1 MTFLKS
7 IDPKKA
13 ASWVGA
19 VLMAASL
26 FFILRQIMSM
36 WQDIDLSILANLWV
50 LAALLGLA
58 MAEGVAIL
66 LASVNYRILIKNV
79 SGITVKRPL
88 ATVVYMVSN
97 LYKYIP
103 SGVMFVLGRNR
114 MALETQGLS
123 HGKVLLATVLEG
135 VFAAAAA
142 IMISGVLIFDYV
154 IYYFYQLDIW
164 PMVGLTLGIA
174 ALIAIPIL
182 YLFRKRLRT
191 ALDNLKTDTEVLR
204 PTVLLKRLA
213 FGAIPMSISASTFV
227 VTLILLGQPMTVG
240 LGITVIGLFVLSWLA
255 GFLAPGVPSGIGV
268 REAILL
274 MFLAGSLNEGTL
286 LSAVIIHRVLAVVGD
301 VMGYGAALAYARVK
315 RGTEG

>member
-19 VLMAASL
+19 VLMAAAL

-36 WQDIDLSILANLWV
+36 WQDIDLSILANPWV

-58 MAEGVAIL
+58 LMEGVAIL
-66 LASVNYRILIKNV
+66 LASVNYRILIRNV
-79 SGITVKRPL
+79 SGITVERPL

-114 MALETQGLS
+114 MALETQGLG

-135 VFAAAAA
+135 VFVAAAA
-142 IMISGVLIFDYV
+142 MILSGVLIFDYV

-164 PMVGLTLGIA
+164 PMAGLTLGAA
-174 ALIAIPIL
+174 ALIVIPVL
-182 YLFRKRLRT
+182 YLLRKRLGMYFK
-191 ALDNLKTDTEVLR
+191 NLKAETEVLR
-204 PTVLLKRLA
+204 PAVLLKRLA
-213 FGAIPMSISASTFV
+213 FGGVPMSISAISFTI
-227 VTLILLGQPMTVG
+227 TLTLLGQPMTFG
-240 LGITVIGLFVLSWLA
+240 LGLTVIGLFILSWLA

-268 REAILL
+268 REAVLL
-274 MFLAGSLNEGTL
+274 MFLAGTLNEGVL

-301 VMGYGAALAYARVK
+301 VMGYGAAWGYARVK
-315 RGTEG
+315 KTAEG

>member
-26 FFILRQIMSM
+26 FFIVRQIMSM
-36 WQDIDLSILANLWV
+36 WQDIDLSILADAWV
-50 LAALLGLA
+50 LTALLGLVLV
-58 MAEGVAIL
+58 EGSAII
-66 LASVNYRILIKNV
+66 LASINYRILIKNV
-79 SGITVKRPL
+79 SGITVERPL

-135 VFAAAAA
+135 VFAAVAAL
-142 IMISGVLIFDYV
+142 ILSGVLIFDYV

-164 PMVGLTLGIA
+164 PMVGLALGIA
-174 ALIAIPIL
+174 ALIVLPVL
-182 YLFRKRLRT
+182 YLFRRRIQAYFST
-191 ALDNLKTDTEVLR
+191 LKTDTEVLR

-213 FGAIPMSISASTFV
+213 FGAVPMGLSTISFT
-227 VTLILLGQPMTVG
+227 VTLTLLGQPMTLG
-240 LGITVIGLFVLSWLA
+240 LGITVMGLFILSWLA

-268 REAILL
+268 REAVLL
-274 MFLAGSLNEGTL
+274 MFLAGTLNEGIL
-286 LSAVIIHRVLAVVGD
+286 LSAVILHRVLTVVGD
-301 VMGYGAALAYARVK
+301 VMAYGAVLGYARMK
-315 RGTEG
+315 KSAEG